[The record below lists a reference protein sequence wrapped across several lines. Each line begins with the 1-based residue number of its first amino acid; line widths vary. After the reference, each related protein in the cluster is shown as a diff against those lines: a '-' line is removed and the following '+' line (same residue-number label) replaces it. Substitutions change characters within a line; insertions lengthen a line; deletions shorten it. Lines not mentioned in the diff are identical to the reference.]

1 MAKEI
6 SRVGELASEYRI
18 RDLRL
23 ERRGYLRVFSFAMDG
38 APYRM
43 EFMHR
48 GSAVMV
54 LPVDWA
60 RGVLYLVEQPRP
72 NMAFAAVPVAVEAL
86 SVAAT
91 EGRSPAE
98 IVVPGSAI
106 HTVDVPAGMIDGGET
121 PEEAAVRELREETG
135 LVVTPLQLKKVADHY
150 VSAGGTTERHVC
162 FLAYVTKDSPRVV
175 PEGDGTERIVTRE
188 FAFAEV
194 ADMLKDGSVRHGS
207 LDVLLREV
215 VIMELRRAL
224 GARDGSPAL

>member
-6 SRVGELASEYRI
+6 SRVGELAGEYRI

-38 APYRM
+38 SPHRM

-60 RGVLYLVEQPRP
+60 RGTLVLVEQPRP
-72 NMAFAAVPVAVEAL
+72 NMAFEADPAAKAAL
-86 SVAAT
+86 AVAAT
-91 EGRSPAE
+91 EGRCPGEIALPADA
-98 IVVPGSAI
+98 VHAL
-106 HTVDVPAGMIDGGET
+106 DVPAGMIDGDES
-121 PEEAAVRELREETG
+121 PEDAAVRELREETG
-135 LVVTPLQLKKVADHY
+135 IVITPLQLKKVADHY

-162 FLAYVTKDSPRVV
+162 YLAYVTATSPRVA

-188 FAFAEV
+188 FTFAE
-194 ADMLKDGSVRHGS
+194 AAEMLRDGKVRHGS

-215 VIMELRRAL
+215 VIMELQRMLRTDEK
-224 GARDGSPAL
+224 DGL